1 HVPSG
6 LSPAYRLAGESLR
19 RRSQVWPHDQSSK
32 KQLLR
37 RAQLA
42 KPPLF
47 PVLPSGR
54 GFGFPKRQSVCGR
67 HQPRELLRCIHL
79 VSSTTSNCDRRV
91 PRAGAVRRLRSRG
104 GCEHALPRLADFP
117 GPEFQRRA
125 DRILTRSERAFRG
138 WLVVLIVVFLCL
150 YPGFVER
157 LIAVIPLSLFMLS
170 LKDQVRIC
178 YESGQS
184 SV

>member
-1 HVPSG
+1 PPVPPSARG
-6 LSPAYRLAGESLR
+6 SA
-19 RRSQVWPHDQSSK
+19 
-32 KQLLR
+32 
-37 RAQLA
+37 
-42 KPPLF
+42 F
-47 PVLPSGR
+47 PVWR
-54 GFGFPKRQSVCGR
+54 SVCER
-67 HQPRELLRCIHL
+67 HQPRELPQCTRQ
-79 VSSTTSNCDRRV
+79 VSSTTSNCDRHV
-91 PRAGAVRRLRSRG
+91 PRAGAVLPLPFRDA
-104 GCEHALPRLADFP
+104 CERALLRLADFR

-125 DRILTRSERAFRG
+125 DRILTRSGRAFRG

-157 LIAVIPLSLFMLS
+157 LIAVLPLSLFMLS